1 MNWKPLSLLLLFAG
15 LALPA
20 GDPPGFHVWTAAELK
35 GLSKS
40 LAPKIND
47 QKTATEQFLTVGNY
61 LFMAAHR
68 EASGQAEYHATQAD
82 VFVVQ
87 SGEATLIYG
96 GSLVDGKT
104 TQPNEMRADAISGGM
119 EKKLGPGDI
128 VTIPAKMPH
137 QLKLAA
143 GKEFTYFVVKVTP

>member
-1 MNWKPLSLLLLFAG
+1 MKWKPLSLLLLFAG

-20 GDPPGFHVWTAAELK
+20 GDPPGFRVWTAAELK

-40 LAPKIND
+40 LSPKIND
-47 QKTATEQFLTVGNY
+47 QKTATEQFMTVGNY

-82 VFVVQ
+82 IFVVE
-87 SGEATLIYG
+87 SGEATLTYG

-104 TQPNEMRADAISGGM
+104 TQPNEMRADAIRGGQD
-119 EKKLGPGDI
+119 KKLGPGDI
-128 VTIPAKMPH
+128 ITIPPKMPH
-137 QLKLAA
+137 QLKLAP